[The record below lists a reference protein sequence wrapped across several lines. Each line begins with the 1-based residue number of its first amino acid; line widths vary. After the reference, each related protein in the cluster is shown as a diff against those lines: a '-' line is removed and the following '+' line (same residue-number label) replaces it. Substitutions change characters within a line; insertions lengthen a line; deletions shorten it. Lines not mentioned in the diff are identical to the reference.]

1 MGKLLYGSSSM
12 EVEFDDRALMHLQI
26 VISAKLRRQECFVF
40 SWRDAFDVGDGRS
53 SIWMHSSIPLYFR
66 YFGSRIP
73 AINREW
79 IEALTIS
86 ANSPGGLAHT
96 GSHAHSVMTVM
107 IRWNPWSA
115 GCRRDEAAVVSRGI
129 GA

>member
-79 IEALTIS
+79 IEALTVS
-86 ANSPGGLAHT
+86 ANSPGGLHFTDEPGANPT
-96 GSHAHSVMTVM
+96 SH
-107 IRWNPWSA
+107 
-115 GCRRDEAAVVSRGI
+115 
-129 GA
+129 GAR